1 MIMYKKGEHSWVRY
15 IKLRIRS
22 NLNFLALAE
31 GSTGSGKSW
40 SMLSVAYLIDPIFDP
55 RQIAFSFRE
64 VMHIINADWFK
75 KKKWKIILFDE
86 PQTSISN
93 RQWQS
98 LTNRLFNFLL
108 STFRH
113 QNIVLLF
120 ATPYADFIDVASQ
133 KLLHCKFE
141 VKGHSTKTNLTTI
154 RPKLLQYNSR
164 MKKFYEHSL
173 YVTHQGRAGGS
184 TKLVKWNVPKPPQH
198 LINAYEIKKSEF
210 TNALNKDIEGQLNTM
225 ETKQKEKDNP
235 KEISV
240 VFDTGEPTQFLSKI
254 ERGWFEYIKSN
265 PNKTKQEYANLFKR
279 HINAVISFYKKCRRL
294 DINIDDYLENGGNFG
309 K

>member
-1 MIMYKKGEHSWVRY
+1 MKNMIMYKAGEHSWVRY
-15 IKLRIRS
+15 IKMRIMS

-40 SMLSVAYLIDPIFDP
+40 SMLSVAYLIDPTFEP

-64 VMHIINADWFK
+64 VMKIINADWFK
-75 KKKWKIILFDE
+75 KKKWKVILFDE

-173 YVTHQGRAGGS
+173 YVTRKGHRGGAI
-184 TKLVKWNVPKPPQH
+184 KLVKWNVPKPPQH
-198 LINAYEIKKSEF
+198 LIDAYEIKKEEF
-210 TNALNKDIEGQLNTM
+210 THGLNVDIENQLEGIEN
-225 ETKQKEKDNP
+225 KQREKDNP
-235 KEISV
+235 QIEAIEDRGDNLQ
-240 VFDTGEPTQFLSKI
+240 FLTPTQRVWI
-254 ERGWFEYIKSN
+254 DYIKAHQY
-265 PNKTKQEYANLFKR
+265 KTKGEYALVFKR
-279 HINAVISFYKKCRRL
+279 QPQALSQFYAKCRKL
-294 DINIDDYLENGGNFG
+294 NILIDDWVG

>member
-1 MIMYKKGEHSWVRY
+1 MKNMIMYKQGEHSWIRY
-15 IKLRIRS
+15 IKMRIRA

-31 GSTGSGKSW
+31 GSTGAGKSW
-40 SMLSVAYLIDPIFDP
+40 AMLSVAYLIDPTFDI
-55 RQIAFSFRE
+55 RQVAFSFKE
-64 VMHIINADWFK
+64 VMKIINADWFK
-75 KKKWKIILFDE
+75 KKKWKVILFDE

-98 LTNRLFNFLL
+98 LANRLFNFLL

-113 QNIVLLF
+113 QNVILLF

-141 VKGHSTKTNLTTI
+141 VKGHSVKTNLTTI

-173 YVTHQGRAGGS
+173 YVMHKGKAGGS

-198 LINAYEIKKSEF
+198 LIDPYEEKKSAF
-210 TNALNKDIEGQLNTM
+210 THSLNKDIECQLDTM

-235 KEISV
+235 TIEGLEDRK
-240 VFDTGEPTQFLSKI
+240 DNLQFLNPMQ
-254 ERGWFEYIKSN
+254 RNWLEYIKEH
-265 PNKTKQEYANLFKR
+265 PHKTKNEYGMVFKR
-279 HINAVISFYKKCRRL
+279 NIQALTGFYAKCRKL
-294 DINIDDYLENGGNFG
+294 NIPIDDYL
-309 K
+309 

>member
-1 MIMYKKGEHSWVRY
+1 MYQTKIKSIKKIGEIMTYDLHTPEYH
-15 IKLRIRS
+15 
-22 NLNFLALAE
+22 NFLLTN
-31 GSTGSGKSW
+31 GILSKNSGKSW
-40 SMLSVAYLIDPIFDP
+40 GMLSIAYLIDPTFEP

-64 VMHIINADWFK
+64 VMKIINSVWFQ

-113 QNIVLLF
+113 QNVILLF

-141 VKGHSTKTNLTTI
+141 VKGHSVKTNLTTI

-173 YVTHQGRAGGS
+173 YVMHKGKAGGS

-198 LINAYEIKKSEF
+198 LIDPYEEKKSAF
-210 TNALNKDIEGQLNTM
+210 THSLNKDIEGQLDTM
-225 ETKQKEKDNP
+225 ETKQREKDNP
-235 KEISV
+235 TENNAI
-240 VFDTGEPTQFLSKI
+240 FDTGEPTQFLSSTQNQ
-254 ERGWFEYIKSN
+254 WLEYIKTH
-265 PNKTKQEYANLFKR
+265 PNLKQKDYAKIFKR
-279 HINAVISFYKKCRRL
+279 SPVAVFKFLEKCREVK
-294 DINIDDYLENGGNFG
+294 INVDDYLG

>member
-1 MIMYKKGEHSWVRY
+1 MKNMIMYKAGEHSWVRY
-15 IKLRIRS
+15 IKMRIKS

-40 SMLSVAYLIDPIFDP
+40 SMLSVAYLIDPTFDA
-55 RQIAFSFRE
+55 RCIAFSFRE
-64 VMHIINADWFK
+64 VMKIINADWFK
-75 KKKWKIILFDE
+75 EKKWKVILFDE

-141 VKGHSTKTNLTTI
+141 VKGHSSKTNLTTI

-173 YVTHQGRAGGS
+173 YVMHKGKLGGS

-198 LINAYEIKKSEF
+198 LIDAYEIKKSEF
-210 TNALNKDIEGQLNTM
+210 THGLNKDIENQLDGM
-225 ETKQKEKDNP
+225 EDKQREKDNP
-235 KEISV
+235 TIEALEDRGDNYQ
-240 VFDTGEPTQFLSKI
+240 FLTPTQ
-254 ERGWFEYIKSN
+254 RVWVDYIKEH
-265 PNKTKQEYANLFKR
+265 PHKTKTEYALVFKR
-279 HINAVISFYKKCRRL
+279 QPQALNSFYAKLRKL
-294 DINIDDYLENGGNFG
+294 GIPIDEWVGQ
-309 K
+309 

>member
-1 MIMYKKGEHSWVRY
+1 MYKQGEHSWVRY
-15 IKLRIRS
+15 IKMRIKS

-31 GSTGSGKSW
+31 GSVGAGKSW
-40 SMLSVAYLIDPIFDP
+40 AMLSVAYLIDQTFDI
-55 RQIAFSFRE
+55 RQVAFSFKE

-75 KKKWKIILFDE
+75 KKKWKIIVFDE
-86 PQTSISN
+86 PQISISN

-113 QNIVLLF
+113 QNVILLF

-173 YVTHQGRAGGS
+173 YVTHKGKSGAS
-184 TKLVKWNVPKPPQH
+184 TKLVKWNVPRPPQH
-198 LINAYEIKKSEF
+198 LIDPYEEKKSAF
-210 TNALNKDIEGQLNTM
+210 THSLNKDIEGQLDTM

-235 KEISV
+235 QEI
-240 VFDTGEPTQFLSKI
+240 TIEENGENTQFLNNYEKH
-254 ERGWFEYIKSN
+254 WFEYIKAH
-265 PNKTKQEYANLFKR
+265 PNLIQDDYAQALNRTSLTIAR
-279 HINAVISFYKKCRRL
+279 FYKKCRRVGVK
-294 DINIDDYLENGGNFG
+294 IDNYIG